1 MMWSSYLY
9 TLAWAAITVGFIVVS
24 SAAVGLVARLV
35 ARMRG
40 ATLRQQHDTFAGYA
54 FASPWIVGFLIF
66 VLLPVLASVYWSFTS
81 YRLPNPP
88 QWVGLQ
94 NYVRL
99 LTEDR
104 DFRAALVNTFYLVVF
119 GLPAQ
124 MVVALMLALLLNQH
138 TRGEGFFRMA
148 FYLPVILGLNSAVLL
163 AWVLMFNAN
172 TGFVNVSLRALGAKV
187 PLVNWLVR
195 AFIYVVELTNAF
207 FIGLQNGNYTLL
219 QKILAAGFPPPHRV
233 PLWLQSPLWIKPSI
247 ILLLVWSC
255 GSMMLI
261 YLAALNGIPRE
272 FYEAAAVDGATK
284 WQRFRHITLPLLSP
298 ATFYNLVVGM
308 IAILQLFEQPYV
320 LLRDSPTVAR
330 GGYTVVLYLW
340 RATFRF
346 NEVGYG
352 AAISW
357 ILTVIILIM
366 TLAQFK
372 LQDRWVQY
380 ELR

>member
-1 MMWSSYLY
+1 MWSSYVY
-9 TLAWAAITVGFIVVS
+9 TLTWSAITVAFIVAS
-24 SAAVGLVARLV
+24 SVAVGTLARLV
-35 ARMRG
+35 VRARG
-40 ATLRQQHDTFAGYA
+40 ADRRRQHDTFSGYA
-54 FASPWIVGFLIF
+54 FASPWIVGFIIF
-66 VLLPVLASVYWSFTS
+66 VLLPVLASIYWSFTS

-104 DFRAALVNTFYLVVF
+104 DFRAALVNTFYLVAF

-124 MVVALMLALLLNQH
+124 LGVALGLALLLNQR
-138 TRGEGFFRMA
+138 TKGENFFRMA
-148 FYLPVILGLNSAVLL
+148 FYLPVILGLNAAVLL

-172 TGFVNVSLRALGAKV
+172 TGFVNTVLRSLGKSL
-187 PLVNWLVR
+187 PPVNWLTR
-195 AFIYVVELTNAF
+195 AFIYIVEITNAF
-207 FIGLQNGNYTLL
+207 FIGLQNGNYVLL
-219 QKILAAGFPPPHRV
+219 QKVLSSGFPPPHRV

-272 FYEAAAVDGATK
+272 FYEAAAVDGATR
-284 WQRFRHITLPLLSP
+284 WQRFRYVTLPLLSP

-357 ILTVIILIM
+357 VLTVIILIM
-366 TLAQFK
+366 TVAQFK
-372 LQDRWVQY
+372 LQDRWVRY